1 MIFVLQQY
9 ILIIIFHSYTLKI
22 VQTKDVLMC
31 FQFAGF
37 NLVFLNST
45 FIKLFLLSVPFKP
58 LFLCF
63 QGESKGNIWKNWVKA
78 LCYISMISK
87 TDLDDAVVK
96 DHWRKER
103 FALLHGEERQ
113 WKLFISIEKKSTS
126 KIVRIIDWYSEVLF
140 NLKYIF
146 PLLKI

>member
-1 MIFVLQQY
+1 
-9 ILIIIFHSYTLKI
+9 
-22 VQTKDVLMC
+22 
-31 FQFAGF
+31 
-37 NLVFLNST
+37 
-45 FIKLFLLSVPFKP
+45 
-58 LFLCF
+58 
-63 QGESKGNIWKNWVKA
+63 
-78 LCYISMISK
+78 MISK